1 MGAGAVADEADRSGV
16 LERWVQLV
24 RPSLLAAHAAAG
36 RGPSARAGL
45 MRVHLQVMAADV
57 GLQMESRDVH
67 INSRAPLA
75 TAEFARERGAYAEMH
90 RALFEAHW
98 HLTGRLEEVE
108 DLKRIAAKCG
118 LDPDELGEAL
128 ADGRYEPLLDRRRAE
143 AEEIGINAIPAHI
156 FGGRYLVVGAHPYEL
171 FHQVVEKLRTA

>member
-1 MGAGAVADEADRSGV
+1 MRSPRNIEHLSAFVLGAVVPGK
-16 LERWVQLV
+16 
-24 RPSLLAAHAAAG
+24 
-36 RGPSARAGL
+36 
-45 MRVHLQVMAADV
+45 
-57 GLQMESRDVH
+57 
-67 INSRAPLA
+67 
-75 TAEFARERGAYAEMH
+75 
-90 RALFEAHW
+90 
-98 HLTGRLEEVE
+98 LEEVE